1 MRKLT
6 HKTHKIVPCKWNNWH
21 NVSIKEYLTTAL
33 TPDLSVIFALL
44 IVAKSIFYYCVPT
57 CYLSPCSVC
66 WQWDTSAQCSYLCRE
81 ARCQQIAICF
91 TLHPS
96 RQLRAQWLAC
106 SSLFLPRPHTEHL
119 RYLYHHD
126 TATSPCGFFLILCKN
141 HVKSLNSVF
150 ITNPLTE

>member
-33 TPDLSVIFALL
+33 TPDLSVILRCSLL
-44 IVAKSIFYYCVPT
+44 LKAYFTIVCPHVIYPRVLFVDNETRVLSAHICVG
-57 CYLSPCSVC
+57 V
-66 WQWDTSAQCSYLCRE
+66 

-96 RQLRAQWLAC
+96 RQLRAQSLPC

-126 TATSPCGFFLILCKN
+126 TATSPCGFFLILCMN
-141 HVKSLNSVF
+141 HVLKAWIPYLLR
-150 ITNPLTE
+150 IP